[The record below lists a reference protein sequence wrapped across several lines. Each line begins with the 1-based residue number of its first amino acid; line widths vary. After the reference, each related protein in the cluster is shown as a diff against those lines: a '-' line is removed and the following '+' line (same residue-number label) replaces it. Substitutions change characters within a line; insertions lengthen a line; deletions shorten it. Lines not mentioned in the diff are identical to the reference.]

1 MIGNNEKLEDFSWD
15 SWDDTSLGETT
26 PIPVK
31 ETQEEIKEEVQEA
44 KAEIKTEEKT
54 EEKVEKEVEF
64 DDIQFVEDQEEQE
77 EVSGE
82 TPLISKLRQEGLFA
96 VLDDDEFTNELSD
109 NDLPDI
115 IDKEVDARVEET
127 MESFFEEL
135 DDDAV
140 AFLKFK
146 KNGGRT
152 SDFLNA
158 YSKFENTPEGD
169 IDDESYQEKVI
180 KHGMQLE
187 GYDHEDIEDKIEWL
201 KEGAKLKRHA
211 QKYEAKLEK
220 ASNFEKQR
228 MLAQQQQDAEQA
240 KQQREKLS
248 EDLRERLNNAETIGQ
263 FTFSKQDKKT
273 LHSYMTKPKVR
284 VGKNNYMTQMQSDL
298 QNVFQD
304 PEKILI
310 IAKLLKND
318 FDVSDVIRSTETKV
332 TRKTKDKIERKSTNL
347 KSSNSST
354 GRRKKAL
361 FEYFDD

>member
-1 MIGNNEKLEDFSWD
+1 MEANNEKLEDFSWD
-15 SWDDTSLGETT
+15 SWDENPIGEVKQE
-26 PIPVK
+26 PIADPVK
-31 ETQEEIKEEVQEA
+31 ETPEQPQEEAIVK
-44 KAEIKTEEKT
+44 
-54 EEKVEKEVEF
+54 KEVEESPKEETEETDF
-64 DDIQFVEDQEEQE
+64 DNIKFVEDQEEQE
-77 EVSGE
+77 AIDSS
-82 TPLISKLRQEGLFA
+82 LLSKLKAEGIFA
-96 VLDDDEFTNELSD
+96 ALDNEEFTNELSD
-109 NDLPDI
+109 DDLPDI

-146 KNGGRT
+146 KNGGST
-152 SDFLNA
+152 SDFINA
-158 YSKFENTPEGD
+158 YSRFNSTPQGD
-169 IDDESYQEKVI
+169 IDNENYQEQVI

-187 GYDHEDIEDKIEWL
+187 GYDQEDIEDKIEWL

-211 QKYEAKLEK
+211 QKYEAKLDK
-220 ASNFEKQR
+220 ANAAQKER
-228 MLAQQQQDAEQA
+228 MLEQQQQQA
-240 KQQREKLS
+240 LEAKKQREKLS
-248 EDLRERLNNAETIGQ
+248 EDLKSRLDEADTIGQ
-263 FTFSKQDKKT
+263 FTFSKQDKKH
-273 LHSYMTKPKVR
+273 LHAYMTRPKVK
-284 VGKNNYMTQMQSDL
+284 VGKDNYMTQMQADL
-298 QNVFQD
+298 QGVFQD

-310 IAKLLKND
+310 IAKLLRSN